1 VGTNPTFDGHD
12 RRVESYVIEGPSSG
26 GNLELY
32 DKLVRVELV
41 RRLRSMDVFDTVD
54 ALVAQM
60 HEDVA
65 DTRSVLADL
74 E

>member
-1 VGTNPTFDGHD
+1 
-12 RRVESYVIEGPSSG
+12 
-26 GNLELY
+26 
-32 DKLVRVELV
+32 
-41 RRLRSMDVFDTVD
+41 MDVFDTVD

-65 DTRSVLADL
+65 DTRSVLAEL